1 MALDEIVFV
10 LGDKQPTIYDAA
22 IMLYE
27 VAQVP
32 KLKKM

>member
-10 LGDKQPTIYDAA
+10 IGEKLPTIYHAA

-27 VAQVP
+27 VA
-32 KLKKM
+32 M